1 VHYLFAQEGNIDMNS
16 CRFVVA
22 RSCLFSIALLA
33 LLGIQAPG
41 QTETILHSFGKGT
54 DGQTPLAGLVRDTKG
69 NLYGTTAN
77 GGTYTQGTVFKV
89 TPSGTET
96 ILYSF
101 DPNAGTEETYAGLV
115 RDTKGNLYGTTI
127 GLGCGT
133 VFELTTSGTET
144 TLYTF
149 LLDGTDA
156 CFPTAG
162 VVRDTKGNL
171 YGTTGFG
178 GVNSCGNENC
188 GTVFELTPSGKEMI
202 LHNFDNNGTDGFYPL
217 AGLVRDTKGNLYGT
231 TSQGGRHDRGTVFEL
246 TPSGTE
252 TILHS
257 FNKNGTDGYFASA
270 GLALDTK
277 GNLYGTTQLGGAH
290 DEGTVFKLTPTGK
303 ETILHSFGEGKDG
316 TTPLAGLIFDT
327 EGNLYGTTATGGTYN
342 LGTVFKLTPSGTET
356 ILHSFGENPT
366 TDGYYPGAALVLD
379 TEGNLYG
386 TTELGGKYVYGTVF
400 KVTP

>member
-1 VHYLFAQEGNIDMNS
+1 MNS

-144 TLYTF
+144 TLHF
-149 LLDGTDA
+149 S
-156 CFPTAG
+156 
-162 VVRDTKGNL
+162 VRWNRCVL
-171 YGTTGFG
+171 
-178 GVNSCGNENC
+178 SHRWCGP
-188 GTVFELTPSGKEMI
+188 G
-202 LHNFDNNGTDGFYPL
+202 Y
-217 AGLVRDTKGNLYGT
+217 
-231 TSQGGRHDRGTVFEL
+231 QGESLWHDRL
-246 TPSGTE
+246 WRR
-252 TILHS
+252 
-257 FNKNGTDGYFASA
+257 
-270 GLALDTK
+270 
-277 GNLYGTTQLGGAH
+277 
-290 DEGTVFKLTPTGK
+290 
-303 ETILHSFGEGKDG
+303 
-316 TTPLAGLIFDT
+316 
-327 EGNLYGTTATGGTYN
+327 
-342 LGTVFKLTPSGTET
+342 
-356 ILHSFGENPT
+356 
-366 TDGYYPGAALVLD
+366 
-379 TEGNLYG
+379 
-386 TTELGGKYVYGTVF
+386 
-400 KVTP
+400 